1 MPRGGHRPGAGRPK
15 GQGPYQEPT
24 KPIRIPESMVDA
36 VLKYVKS
43 KGYKLPLY
51 TCAVQAGFPSPAEDY
66 VEGRLDLND
75 LLIQHPAATFFVK
88 VAGNSMINAGIYPGD
103 TLIVDRSLPVK
114 TGKIVIAVIDGQLT
128 VKRFVKTRTSVQLVP
143 ENDDFLPITVG
154 EDSELTIWGVVTT
167 VLHAV

>member
-1 MPRGGHRPGAGRPK
+1 
-15 GQGPYQEPT
+15 
-24 KPIRIPESMVDA
+24 MVDA